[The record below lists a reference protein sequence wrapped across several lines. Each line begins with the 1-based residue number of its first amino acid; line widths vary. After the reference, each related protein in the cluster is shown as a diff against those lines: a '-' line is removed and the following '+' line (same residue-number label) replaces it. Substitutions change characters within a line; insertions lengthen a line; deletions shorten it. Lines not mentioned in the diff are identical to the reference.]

1 MDWMFEDFKSDL
13 DSLDPRV
20 REKALE
26 IAGQLVKEKNYME
39 KKAISEAIV
48 KAEEWFYDLG
58 G

>member
-1 MDWMFEDFKSDL
+1 MDWMFEDFKTEL
-13 DSLDPRV
+13 DKLNPTV

-26 IAGQLVKEKNYME
+26 IAKKLVQEKDLSE
-39 KKAISEAIV
+39 KEAIQEGIT